1 MYSTL
6 SIETVPTRDLLV
18 LDYTRFTNVGDWPG
32 VSPAL
37 KIQKGGSWY
46 LQEFVRSHIYCI
58 ISYLHFL

>member
-1 MYSTL
+1 MYSSL
-6 SIETVPTRDLLV
+6 SIEKVPTRDLLV
-18 LDYTRFTNVGDWPG
+18 LDYACFTNVG